1 MTQYRM
7 LSDGFLSRFRSFMA
21 AENRNP
27 EGAFDAMPRAVARK
41 ERQAPYRFVPVPHCG
56 DSLFLR
62 ERSED
67 LALDEA
73 PTAETSDPASRILA
87 FLKNKLDE
95 ATLHEVSE
103 MLKAEAGIETDLQ
116 KESRAKIEAAKER
129 GATAQDARRRRLTA
143 DASAAASNE
152 EMAEFAAMFP
162 GAARIG
168 IV

>member
-1 MTQYRM
+1 MPAYKM
-7 LSDGFLSRFRSFMA
+7 LSDPFLARFKSFMD
-21 AENRNP
+21 AERRNP
-27 EGAFDAMPRAVARK
+27 EGAFDGAEIEISKGKTNALSFRACAG
-41 ERQAPYRFVPVPHCG
+41 CG
-56 DSLFLR
+56 GTLFLR
-62 ERSED
+62 ERSND
-67 LALDEA
+67 LAFDEA
-73 PTAETSDPASRILA
+73 PTAEISDPASRILA

-129 GATAQDARRRRLTA
+129 GATAQDARRRRLAA

-152 EMAEFAAMFP
+152 EMAKFAARFP

-168 IV
+168 QV